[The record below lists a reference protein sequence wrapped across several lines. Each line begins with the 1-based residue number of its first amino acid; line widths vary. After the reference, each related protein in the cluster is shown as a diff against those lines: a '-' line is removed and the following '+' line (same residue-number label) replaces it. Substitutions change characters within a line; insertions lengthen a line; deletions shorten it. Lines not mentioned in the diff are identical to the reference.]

1 MSSSG
6 KARKPIGIGIAVA
19 VAIGIIIA
27 FSALGADTNDTTEAP
42 AVIEETTGLSG
53 EVKIGLILPL
63 TGDLATHFL

>member
-6 KARKPIGIGIAVA
+6 KGKKIGIGIAVIVVGL
-19 VAIGIIIA
+19 VAIG
-27 FSALGADTNDTTEAP
+27 ALGTDTNDTTEAP

-63 TGDLATHFL
+63 T